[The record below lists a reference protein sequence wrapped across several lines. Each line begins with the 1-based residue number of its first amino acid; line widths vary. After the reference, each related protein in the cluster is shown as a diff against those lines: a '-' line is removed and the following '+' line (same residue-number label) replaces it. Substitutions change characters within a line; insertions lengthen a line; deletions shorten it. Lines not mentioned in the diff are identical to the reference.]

1 MSKKELN
8 FPLKYNSKKDL
19 FKRFDI
25 WSSSL
30 LNAGVIFFGL
40 TINMVWEDEN
50 GRMAIPVYDELTAKT
65 YISRFLNSLCDID
78 FIHCSFG
85 SVEIGKAGIPHIHC
99 VVGFRI
105 PENIMPFIRQKIES
119 RLYECYM
126 SDYKISYLSKFIDV
140 TRSLRY
146 LSKDFNKE
154 RPLNICFSCTYSY
167 VHVDIACV
175 FGDYIDG
182 TISYLSDKTDVWF
195 FGPCFHEG
203 GGLQYVPFGC
213 HSEFSG
219 LPSSLQKDKNAEIVY
234 YLMLFFSLR
243 GFFIFKGSLY
253 QKIEGSLNSYTYLG
267 PSEII
272 KSRFT
277 HFMNDLKENTFDF
290 IDPLALSLKF
300 FNNSD
305 KVVES
310 LSLACS
316 NSNRTLNLEV
326 LEFKDGLYLAYN
338 DTFIDRS
345 NKIEIDSLSKKF
357 FFTRHYSYYYKTYLR
372 NKTAGPKLWQSK
384 LLQNLSKRD
393 FIFFSLIFRNILF
406 SSEEQT
412 KKNILFLTG
421 VSNSGKSRLVL
432 DIAKLS
438 TGVENTGSLSPDSKF
453 LFENLIDKALAII
466 DEADFSEKLINQL
479 KKFGSGET
487 LTVNTKFEKATFEGL
502 TTKILAA
509 SNFSDNIKAFL
520 KDEAIKN
527 RIYHFIFNEE
537 CFITDKESKQIV
549 LEIPKILLFCNKLY
563 FTILKKSKEGEV
575 LSPEVSRFFLEEKK

>member
-19 FKRFDI
+19 FKMFDI

-30 LNAGVIFFGL
+30 LNAGVIFFGI
-40 TINMVWEDEN
+40 TINMLGVDEK
-50 GRMAIPVYDELTAKT
+50 GRIVIPVYDKITAQT
-65 YISRFLNSLCDID
+65 YISGFLYNLYDID
-78 FIHCSFG
+78 FIDCSFG

-99 VVGFRI
+99 VLGFRI
-105 PENIMPFIRQKIES
+105 PENIIPFIRQKIES
-119 RLYECYM
+119 HLYIGLI
-126 SDYKISYLSKFIDV
+126 SDYKISYLPKFIDV

-146 LSKDFNKE
+146 LSKDFNKD
-154 RPLNICFSCTYSY
+154 RPLNICFFCTYSD
-167 VHVDIACV
+167 VHMDIAHLC
-175 FGDYIDG
+175 FIGYLDG
-182 TISYLSDKTDVWF
+182 GISYVSDKTEVMF
-195 FGPCFHEG
+195 CGPCFYEG
-203 GGLQYVPFGC
+203 GGLQYVPFGR
-213 HSEFSG
+213 HSELSG

-253 QKIEGSLNSYTYLG
+253 QKIEGSLNSYKYLG

-272 KSRFT
+272 KSHFT
-277 HFMNDLKENTFDF
+277 HYMNDLKENTFDF

-305 KVVES
+305 KIIES

-316 NSNRTLNLEV
+316 NSNRTLNLEI
-326 LEFKDGLYLAYN
+326 LEFQDGLYLAYN
-338 DTFIDRS
+338 DTFIYRS
-345 NKIEIDSLSKKF
+345 NKVEIDSLSKKF
-357 FFTRHYSYYYKTYLR
+357 FFTRYYSYYYDYLR
-372 NKTAGPKLWQSK
+372 KKYAGPKLWQSK
-384 LLQNLSKRD
+384 LLQNLSKKD
-393 FIFFSLIFRNILF
+393 FIYFSLIFRNILF
-406 SSEEQT
+406 NSEEQT

-453 LFENLIDKALAII
+453 LFENLIDKVLAII

-487 LTVNTKFEKATFEGL
+487 LTVNAKFEKATFAGL

-520 KDEAIKN
+520 KDEAIQN

-537 CFITDKESKQIV
+537 CFITDKESKEIV

-575 LSPEVSRFFLEEKK
+575 LSPEVSKFFLEEKK